1 MIPMDW
7 IDLNTVLINPPC
19 FEKLDT
25 GNGKF
30 KRQQNSTEAKPKAH
44 CPLTGECPGKGR
56 RRCVD
61 PGAIVEE
68 KFQLQLPDFQKTTDA
83 KPKQQLL
90 LGSHQLTETTKIN
103 SEKLPTAGLH
113 SL

>member
-1 MIPMDW
+1 MDW

-44 CPLTGECPGKGR
+44 YPLTGGCPGKGQCH
-56 RRCVD
+56 CVG
-61 PGAIVEE
+61 PGAFVEE
-68 KFQLQLPDFQKTTDA
+68 KLQLQLPDFQKTTDA
-83 KPKQQLL
+83 QPKQQLL
-90 LGSHQLTETTKIN
+90 LGSHQLTETTKTN
-103 SEKLPTAGLH
+103 SEKLPTARLH

>member
-1 MIPMDW
+1 MIPLDS

-25 GNGKF
+25 VNGKF

-56 RRCVD
+56 CHCVD
-61 PGAIVEE
+61 PGAFVEE
-68 KFQLQLPDFQKTTDA
+68 KFSFNYPIFKKPLIKTKTTATPWFTSTYGDNQN
-83 KPKQQLL
+83 QQ
-90 LGSHQLTETTKIN
+90 
-103 SEKLPTAGLH
+103 
-113 SL
+113 

>member
-7 IDLNTVLINPPC
+7 IDLNTVLIDPPY

-44 CPLTGECPGKGR
+44 YPLTRECLGKGR
-56 RRCVD
+56 CRCVD
-61 PGAIVEE
+61 PGAFVEE
-68 KFQLQLPDFQKTTDA
+68 KSQHQSPDFQKPTDA

-90 LGSHQLTETTKIN
+90 LGSHQLTQITKIN
-103 SEKLPTAGLH
+103 SEKLPTPGLH

>member
-1 MIPMDW
+1 MIPLDS

-25 GNGKF
+25 VNGKF

-90 LGSHQLTETTKIN
+90 LGSHQLTETTKLN

>member
-44 CPLTGECPGKGR
+44 CPLTGGCPGKGR
-56 RRCVD
+56 CHCVG
-61 PGAIVEE
+61 PGAFVEE
-68 KFQLQLPDFQKTTDA
+68 NFQLQLPDFQKND
-83 KPKQQLL
+83 
-90 LGSHQLTETTKIN
+90 
-103 SEKLPTAGLH
+103 
-113 SL
+113 

>member
-1 MIPMDW
+1 MIPLDS
-7 IDLNTVLINPPC
+7 IDLDSVLINLP
-19 FEKLDT
+19 FIEKLDT
-25 GNGKF
+25 VKT
-30 KRQQNSTEAKPKAH
+30 KSARPQNSTGSKSTAH
-44 CPLTGECPGKGR
+44 CPLTGQCPGKGPCH
-56 RRCVD
+56 CVD
-61 PGAIVEE
+61 PGAFVEE

>member
-1 MIPMDW
+1 MIPLDS

-25 GNGKF
+25 VNGKF

-44 CPLTGECPGKGR
+44 YPLTGGCPGKGR
-56 RRCVD
+56 CHCVG
-61 PGAIVEE
+61 PGAFVEE

-103 SEKLPTAGLH
+103 SEKLPTARLH

>member
-1 MIPMDW
+1 MDW

-68 KFQLQLPDFQKTTDA
+68 KFQLQLPDFQKARDR
-83 KPKQQLL
+83 KPKQHRVAS
-90 LGSHQLTETTKIN
+90 SHQRTEKTRTN
-103 SEKLPTAGLH
+103 REKLPTPGLH

>member
-1 MIPMDW
+1 MIPLDS

-25 GNGKF
+25 VNGKF

>member
-25 GNGKF
+25 VNGKF